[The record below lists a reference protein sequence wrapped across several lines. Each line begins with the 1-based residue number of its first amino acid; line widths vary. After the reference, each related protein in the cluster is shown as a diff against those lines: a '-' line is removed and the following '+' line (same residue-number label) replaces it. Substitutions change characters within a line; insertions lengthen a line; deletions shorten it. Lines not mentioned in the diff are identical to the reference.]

1 MFFYIKINKLFTNPR
16 ESAAQDGAFV
26 ALLKKYS
33 IKKDPRQGGLRV
45 SDF

>member
-16 ESAAQDGAFV
+16 ESAVQDGAFV

-33 IKKDPRQGGLRV
+33 IKKRGVVPLCKDM
-45 SDF
+45 